1 MMTLLIDYR
10 LRSAPEA
17 KYALPMTHAFALT
30 IDIPRYGVISA
41 LLTQPAK
48 PVAGFAFAHGAGA
61 GMTHPFM
68 EAVAEGLAARGIA
81 TLRYQFPYMERG
93 SKRPDPPAVAQA
105 AVRAAVDAAAT
116 AVPGLPLFAGGKSFG
131 GRMTSQAQA
140 SEPLPGVR
148 GLCFFGF
155 PLHPAGNPATERGAH
170 LSEIKVPMLFL
181 QGTRD
186 ALAEVSLI
194 EPLVDAL
201 GSRATLHLVRDADHS
216 FHVPARR
223 RGRTDGQV
231 LDDVLD
237 AAAAWMTDKAMAHP
251 HDSTAD
257 A

>member
-1 MMTLLIDYR
+1 MVQT
-10 LRSAPEA
+10 EA
-17 KYALPMTHAFALT
+17 IAITVP
-30 IDIPRYGVISA
+30 GSGEVSA
-41 LLTQPAK
+41 LLTRPAK
-48 PVAGFAFAHGAGA
+48 PVAAFVFAHGAGA
-61 GMTHPFM
+61 GMTHIFM
-68 EAVAEGLAARGIA
+68 QTVATGLAARGIA

-155 PLHPAGNPATERGAH
+155 PLHPAGKPGSERGAH
-170 LSEIKVPMLFL
+170 LSDIKVPMLFL

-223 RGRTDGQV
+223 RGRTDGQI
-231 LDDVLD
+231 LDDILD
-237 AAAAWMTDKAMAHP
+237 AAAAWMKDEAMAHP
-251 HDSTAD
+251 RDSTAD